1 MSFSR
6 NKSRHTGCAERTVLA
21 GVFLLV
27 VVTHGAASGAS
38 SASGDIRFGSTELS
52 IETAAGVSIPISVEI
67 AMDDEQRAQGLMY
80 RKSLE
85 DGKGMIFVFDRDQIM
100 SFWMK
105 NTLIPLSIA
114 FIASDGRILEIHHME
129 PLDLSSIRSNR
140 SARYALEVPQGW
152 FSRAGISVGDRLR
165 LDALLNQK

>member
-1 MSFSR
+1 MSF
-6 NKSRHTGCAERTVLA
+6 KKRTPCRAILT

-27 VVTHGAASGAS
+27 ATMRCMASGS
-38 SASGDIRFGSTELS
+38 SGDIRFGSTELS
-52 IETAAGVSIPISVEI
+52 IETAAGISIPISVEI
-67 AMDDEQRAQGLMY
+67 AIDDKQRAQGLMN

-114 FIASDGRILEIHHME
+114 FISSDGRILEIHDME
-129 PLDLSSIRSNR
+129 PFDLNSTHSKR

-152 FSRAGISVGDRLR
+152 FSRAGISVGDHLR
-165 LDALLNQK
+165 LDALLNQT

>member
-1 MSFSR
+1 MSF
-6 NKSRHTGCAERTVLA
+6 KKTIPCHAILA

-27 VVTHGAASGAS
+27 ATRCMANGV
-38 SASGDIRFGSTELS
+38 SGDIRFGSTELS
-52 IETAAGVSIPISVEI
+52 VETAAGVSIPISVEI
-67 AMDDEQRAQGLMY
+67 AIDNEQRAQGLMN

-114 FIASDGRILEIHHME
+114 FISSDGRILEIHDME
-129 PLDLSSIRSNR
+129 PLDLNSTRSNR

-152 FSRAGISVGDRLR
+152 FSRAGISVGDHVR
-165 LDALLNQK
+165 LDALLHQT